1 MQPDDMF
8 AKLES
13 FGITDKAKYCK
24 QAFSRNIGLFTEEE
38 QEQLSNFRIAIPGM
52 GGVGGLHLITLT
64 RTGITKFNIAD
75 FDAYEP
81 VNINRQYGARV
92 PEFGRPKIDVM
103 AEQALSINPYLEFKL
118 FKEGINASNMD
129 DFLDGVD
136 VVLDGL
142 DFFEFETRRLLF
154 KRAAKKGIHVITA
167 GPMGYSSAMLVFSPK
182 GMGFDEYFN
191 IRDGMADEEKYLS
204 FALGLSP
211 RPTHIKYMNFKKV
224 DFSSKAGPSLNIACQ
239 ICAGMAATEA
249 VKVILKKGKIKPV
262 PHYFQYD
269 PFLQT
274 LRKGYLFMGN
284 KNPWQRLKI
293 QVVKKL
299 ISKNKPKLKPDI
311 PEKPGIIL
319 VPGKDIETFVL
330 EYLIRAGLQAPS
342 GDNCQ
347 PWKFEIKKNRIDL
360 FLDQDKDRSFFNVN
374 QVASLISCGAVLEN
388 IKIAASSLGM
398 EALIKYD
405 PDLRENDRVASIDL
419 IPGETKKDPLA
430 DFIWE
435 RHTNRKPFKKT
446 AIASEILESVE
457 TAVDSIPGARIRFVT
472 AREQLNKLAWIIY
485 KIDRIRTEHK
495 PLHEHL
501 MSMIRF
507 TEKEALEKR
516 DGFPLKNL
524 EAGLAGE
531 LFLKLTKPWSVMNIA
546 NKIGLGRMVAL
557 NAWQGMVNSSGAGL
571 LLMDKM
577 EDQSFIQGGRALEKV
592 WLTLTS
598 HGIQFQPMTA
608 ATLFYLRLILK
619 QNKTSGFSKQH
630 KEVLKALQDEY
641 HTLFRL
647 SEIKSQAQQIL
658 LFRFGKAAD
667 VECKTLR
674 PAIEFLIIK

>member
-13 FGITDKAKYCK
+13 FGITDKETYFS
-24 QAFSRNIGLFTEEE
+24 QVFSRNIGLFTEEE
-38 QEQLSNFRIAIPGM
+38 QKRLSNFRIAIPGM

-75 FDAYEP
+75 FDEYEP

-92 PEFGRPKIDVM
+92 LEFGRPKIDVM
-103 AEQALSINPYLEFKL
+103 AEQALSINPYLEL
-118 FKEGINASNMD
+118 NPFKEGINASNMD
-129 DFLDGVD
+129 DFLEGVD

-142 DFFEFETRRLLF
+142 DFFEFEIRRLLF
-154 KRAAKKGIHVITA
+154 KRAAEKGIHVITA
-167 GPMGYSSAMLVFSPK
+167 GPLGYSSAMLVFSPK

-191 IRDGMADEEKYLS
+191 IRDGMADEDKYLS

-211 RPTHIKYMNFKKV
+211 RSTHIKYMDFKRV
-224 DFSSKAGPSLNIACQ
+224 DLSSKAGPSLNIACQ
-239 ICAGMAATEA
+239 ICAGMVATEA

-284 KNPWQRLKI
+284 KNPWQKLKI
-293 QVVKKL
+293 QVLKKL
-299 ISKNKPKLKPDI
+299 INKNKPKLKPDI
-311 PEKPGIIL
+311 PEKPEIIPA
-319 VPGKDIETFVL
+319 PGKNIEHSVL
-330 EYLIRAGLQAPS
+330 EYLIRAGIQAPS

-360 FLDQDKDRSFFNVN
+360 FLDRDKDHSFFNVN
-374 QVASLISCGAVLEN
+374 QVASLISCGTVLEN
-388 IKIAASSLGM
+388 IKIAASSLGI

-430 DFIWE
+430 DFIWQ
-435 RHTNRKPFKKT
+435 RHTNRKLFKKT
-446 AIASEILESVE
+446 PIAHEILESVE
-457 TAVDSIPGARIRFVT
+457 SAVDSIPGAQIRFVT
-472 AREQLNKLAWIIY
+472 ERKKLKKLARIIY

-507 TEKEALEKR
+507 TEKEALRKR

-531 LFLKLTKPWSVMNIA
+531 LFLKVTKSWPVMNVA
-546 NKIGLGRMVAL
+546 NKIGVGRMVAL
-557 NAWQGMVNSSGAGL
+557 NAWQGTVNSSGAGL

-577 EDQSFIQGGRALEKV
+577 DDHGFIQGGRALEKA
-592 WLTLTS
+592 WLTFAS
-598 HGIQFQPMTA
+598 HGIQLQPMTA
-608 ATLFYLRLILK
+608 ATLFYLRLIFE
-619 QNKTSGFSKQH
+619 QNKTSGFLKQH
-630 KEVLKALQDEY
+630 KAVLIALQDQY

-647 SEIKSQAQQIL
+647 SEKKLQAHIL
-658 LFRFGKAAD
+658 LFRFGKG
-667 VECKTLR
+667 ENMGHRTLR
-674 PAIEFLIIK
+674 PVIEFLIKK